1 MAYIGHSP
9 TNAGT
14 FYILDDITMGS
25 GTTYGLA
32 VGGVSVSPSADNLL
46 ITLDGV
52 IQHPTDAYTV
62 SGSNIVFASGPCLL
76 YTSPS
81 PRD

>member
-14 FYILDDITMGS
+14 FYILDDLTIGS

-52 IQHPTDAYTV
+52 IPVSYTHLTLPTTPYV
-62 SGSNIVFASGPCLL
+62 
-76 YTSPS
+76 
-81 PRD
+81 